1 MIRIDNQSRVLFLG
15 DSITDIKFNRRFAY
29 QLKGPRVYAL
39 QVGKVIGRRC
49 PGAKVFY
56 RGVASDRAYLV
67 YDRLTRDCIDLKPNV
82 VIFLI
87 GVNDAWEQYV
97 PEQYP
102 PLRRPLQPHLDEIYR
117 RLHAELDD
125 VQILYLSPFLID
137 TMPEK
142 YPFHRVLNDFKARLD
157 RTALQNGAQVLDLQQ
172 MFNAAQQQYPP
183 KKLST
188 DGVHPTNFG
197 HRLIACAVLD
207 QLVFG

>member
-1 MIRIDNQSRVLFLG
+1 MIRIDNHSRVLFLG
-15 DSITDIKFNRRFAY
+15 DSITDIKFNRRFAR
-29 QLKGPRVYAL
+29 QLKGPRIYAL
-39 QVGKVIGRRC
+39 QVGKTIQRRC
-49 PGAKVFY
+49 PGAQVFY

-142 YPFHRVLNDFKARLD
+142 YPFHRVLDDFKAQLD
-157 RTALQNGAQVLDLQQ
+157 RTALANGAQVLDLQQ

-183 KKLST
+183 KMLST
-188 DGVHPTNFG
+188 DGVHPTNLG
-197 HRLIACAVLD
+197 HRLMADAVLE
-207 QLVFG
+207 QLSFG